1 MDENNFIENN
11 TIRYQFIIVLF
22 FLSFVVFN
30 EKTFQFMKK
39 QTSFTKNKLFIFH
52 CLLFVSIVYFM
63 LKVSGSSFLLS
74 PCNIDVDLDEYLKVI
89 ESDELNN

>member
-1 MDENNFIENN
+1 
-11 TIRYQFIIVLF
+11 
-22 FLSFVVFN
+22 
-30 EKTFQFMKK
+30 
-39 QTSFTKNKLFIFH
+39 
-52 CLLFVSIVYFM
+52 M

>member
-1 MDENNFIENN
+1 MDEEDFIENN

-30 EKTFQFMKK
+30 EKTFQFMKG
-39 QTSFTKNKLFIFH
+39 QTSFTKNKLLAFH

-63 LKVSGSSFLLS
+63 LKFANSSFLLS
-74 PCNIDVDLDEYLKVI
+74 PCNIDIDLDEYLKI
-89 ESDELNN
+89 IDDSDE

>member
-22 FLSFVVFN
+22 FLSFVIFN

-39 QTSFTKNKLFIFH
+39 QTSFTKNKLSPVPSVINPSVPNNTAQLFLPLNFDASIFA
-52 CLLFVSIVYFM
+52 I
-63 LKVSGSSFLLS
+63 
-74 PCNIDVDLDEYLKVI
+74 
-89 ESDELNN
+89 